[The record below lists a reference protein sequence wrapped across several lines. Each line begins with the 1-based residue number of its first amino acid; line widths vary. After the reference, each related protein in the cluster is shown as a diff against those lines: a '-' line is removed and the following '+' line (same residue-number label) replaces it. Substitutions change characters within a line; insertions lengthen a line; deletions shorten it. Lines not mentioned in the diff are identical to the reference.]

1 MNTQGSTWLLTCN
14 KNELMGQQ
22 FIFWPIN
29 LIFLLECLAKASH
42 YKLSRHNLI
51 FVLEQMGQQ
60 SHKVFLLYLIFTAKP
75 TFVFLSFHVDV
86 GYICAKLRKIVGS
99 YPNSKTK
106 NTKGNRKMLGKHLE
120 GKATCTRHNLLKL
133 NNNVTLKYEST

>member
-14 KNELMGQQ
+14 KNEQMGQQ

-29 LIFLLECLAKASH
+29 LIFLLESLARASH
-42 YKLSRHNLI
+42 YKLSHHNLV

-60 SHKVFLLYLIFTAKP
+60 SHKVFLLYLIFIAKP
-75 TFVFLSFHVDV
+75 TTFVFFSFHVDV
-86 GYICAKLRKIVGS
+86 GYICAKHRKIVGS

-106 NTKGNRKMLGKHLE
+106 NTKGNRKMLGKHTWKV
-120 GKATCTRHNLLKL
+120 KATCTRHNLLKF
-133 NNNVTLKYEST
+133 NNNITL